1 MPFDGIFVSNVRCRG
16 DFAGIFEQDAR
27 GAHFYLYDLTQPH
40 GRKAVN
46 FVRIARLPP
55 DLREK
60 DVNVEWDDAQEI
72 VGLFIE
78 RRLYAA
84 FEVGR
89 DGTHRETADHG
100 RFPDALPAAFKAD
113 RSSAG

>member
-1 MPFDGIFVSNVRCRG
+1 MPYDGIFVSNVRCRG
-16 DFAGIFEQDAR
+16 DFAGIFELDAK
-27 GAHFYLYDLTQPH
+27 GAYFYLYDLHQPH

-55 DLREK
+55 DLDEK

-89 DGTHRETADHG
+89 DGTHRETADEG
-100 RFPDALPAAFKAD
+100 RFFGALQADCDAD
-113 RSSAG
+113 RTNMS